1 MSVCCSNLHVTSVT
15 ELDNPFPM
23 EKSVLVSAPC
33 VTVVFLE
40 LDVRDWFVAWSP
52 VQSVTLV
59 DSHLRKR
66 WTVKEKLGMDRILGD
81 RHERVMMFG
90 WVSWRHVFE

>member
-1 MSVCCSNLHVTSVT
+1 MCSTNLHVTSVT
-15 ELDNPFPM
+15 ELDNSFPM

-33 VTVVFLE
+33 VAVVFLK
-40 LDVRDWFVAWSP
+40 LDVGDQFVAWSP

-66 WTVKEKLGMDRILGD
+66 WTVKENW
-81 RHERVMMFG
+81 G
-90 WVSWRHVFE
+90 WTEFSEICMKGL

>member
-1 MSVCCSNLHVTSVT
+1 MYTYLHVTSVT

-23 EKSVLVSAPC
+23 EKSILVSAAR
-33 VTVVFLE
+33 VAVVFLK
-40 LDVRDWFVAWSP
+40 LDVRDQFVAWSP

-66 WTVKEKLGMDRILGD
+66 WTVKENWGWTLARAICILQ
-81 RHERVMMFG
+81 
-90 WVSWRHVFE
+90 S

>member
-59 DSHLRKR
+59 NPHLRKR
-66 WTVKEKLGMDRILGD
+66 WTVDRIQRLGD
-81 RHERVMMFG
+81 RHERVMMM
-90 WVSWRHVFE
+90 SC

>member
-1 MSVCCSNLHVTSVT
+1 MVSVCSTNLHVSSVT

-33 VTVVFLE
+33 VAVVFLK
-40 LDVRDWFVAWSP
+40 LDVRDQFIAWSP

-59 DSHLRKR
+59 NPNLRKR
-66 WTVKEKLGMDRILGD
+66 WIVKIRDGQNSEAW
-81 RHERVMMFG
+81 RHERVMMCG
-90 WVSWRHVFE
+90 WVSWR

>member
-1 MSVCCSNLHVTSVT
+1 MASVCSTNLHVTSVT
-15 ELDNPFPM
+15 ELDNSFPM

-33 VTVVFLE
+33 VAVVFLK
-40 LDVRDWFVAWSP
+40 LDVRDQFVAWSP

-66 WTVKEKLGMDRILGD
+66 WTVKENWWTEFRGLKMIGFNPNREHLIGNT
-81 RHERVMMFG
+81 F
-90 WVSWRHVFE
+90 